1 MERTITDFAEAVRT
15 ETMKK
20 LGGEYQVT
28 VETKN
33 KNNKAVYTGPRI
45 TAMRRQNTGKAWKR
59 NHWFIWT
66 IISGS
71 TRTET

>member
-28 VETKN
+28 VETK
-33 KNNKAVYTGPRI
+33 
-45 TAMRRQNTGKAWKR
+45 
-59 NHWFIWT
+59 
-66 IISGS
+66 
-71 TRTET
+71 E